1 MRIIPHELYKYS
13 PDIALCALR
22 KEFGM
27 YDYCLN
33 MNIRNQ
39 GMQSFLDLGRVYF
52 NLLIKKW
59 VEEMKKREHYVNT
72 FHLFYF
78 QQVINTQLISTDV
91 FLILEC
97 CIQWD
102 IKDFKPY
109 NINLSWYQI
118 VIKILKKN
126 KKTINNFN
134 LENYHKLLQWYQN
147 YFMKINKNGKLK
159 PYKLNIFK
167 VILFFSEFLKN
178 NKILLY
184 NDQ

>member
-13 PDIALCALR
+13 PDISLCALR

-27 YDYCLN
+27 HDYYLN

-39 GMQSFLDLGRVYF
+39 GMQPFLDLGRVYF

-59 VEEMKKREHYVNT
+59 TKEMKKRKHYINT
-72 FHLFYF
+72 FHLYYS
-78 QQVINTQLISTDV
+78 QKVITKTISTDF

-109 NINLSWYQI
+109 KINLSWYQI

-126 KKTINNFN
+126 KKTINNLN
-134 LENYHKLLQWYQN
+134 LKNYQKLLNWYKK
-147 YFMKINKNGKLK
+147 FFTKINKNGKLK
-159 PYKLNIFK
+159 PYKLNILK

-178 NKILLY
+178 NKI
-184 NDQ
+184 